1 MGAPIAITSCP
12 GSEPRRSCNRCRRR
26 RSPRRPSRPWAT
38 PLRPGVGG
46 SRGGERSAGRDR
58 KNEEGA
64 NRDGAS
70 VVRGSCVPSLSSQ
83 PWTRERCRRRTSPA
97 LRFPCA
103 AAPSDP
109 CDVTRR
115 VPWSCGESPS
125 VVRGRTRG
133 QQHRSRHFAAQ
144 TAPWWGARF
153 QNMRVSPAPTAPKA
167 VSSRAQRRVPRTRGV
182 VDRRAVPV
190 TPQQSGYV
198 IVRRK
203 TPTGRRRRVLR
214 RRHDLSVPRG
224 RVAGPPRARIHDAG
238 HPRRRR
244 VRRGA
249 RRRHAR
255 VRHRTGRRQPHPP
268 RDPTRLPR
276 QRRRRTRRGGAG
288 ESAPR

>member
-1 MGAPIAITSCP
+1 MGAPIAITTCP

-26 RSPRRPSRPWAT
+26 RSPRRPSRPWW
-38 PLRPGVGG
+38 PRLLRPGVGG

-70 VVRGSCVPSLSSQ
+70 LVRGSCVPSLSSQ
-83 PWTRERCRRRTSPA
+83 PWTRVRCRWRTSPA

-133 QQHRSRHFAAQ
+133 QRRSRRPAAQ
-144 TAPWWGARF
+144 TAPRWGARF

-190 TPQQSGYV
+190 TRTSESGYV
-198 IVRRK
+198 IVD
-203 TPTGRRRRVLR
+203 GR
-214 RRHDLSVPRG
+214 
-224 RVAGPPRARIHDAG
+224 
-238 HPRRRR
+238 
-244 VRRGA
+244 
-249 RRRHAR
+249 
-255 VRHRTGRRQPHPP
+255 
-268 RDPTRLPR
+268 
-276 QRRRRTRRGGAG
+276 
-288 ESAPR
+288 